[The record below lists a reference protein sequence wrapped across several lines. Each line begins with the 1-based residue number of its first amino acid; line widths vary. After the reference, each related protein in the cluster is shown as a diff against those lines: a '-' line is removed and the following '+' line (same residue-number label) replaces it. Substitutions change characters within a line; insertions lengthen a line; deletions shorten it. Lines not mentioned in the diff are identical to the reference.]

1 MSDHFVAIIMGSDSD
16 LPLLENT
23 MRILK
28 GLGIRYEARVASA
41 HRTPDEV
48 RKFVSSARANGF
60 GVIIACAV
68 LAVFAMVALPN
79 GLAIYR
85 EAAVE
90 YEVQCLL
97 SDIRYMREVSR
108 TTERWP
114 KSMER
119 RDAYQLPLR
128 RQAQMRFRRGGYTML
143 AGSAVHSSH
152 DFLPGIVITG
162 RFATSS
168 RDGIALTFGDDGLL
182 ATPCTMLIYME
193 GHPQSARKLILSA
206 GGRCRVERSVK

>member
-1 MSDHFVAIIMGSDSD
+1 MKEHGS
-16 LPLLENT
+16 LLIE
-23 MRILK
+23 
-28 GLGIRYEARVASA
+28 
-41 HRTPDEV
+41 
-48 RKFVSSARANGF
+48 
-60 GVIIACAV
+60 VIIACAV
-68 LAVFAMVALPN
+68 VAVFAMVALPN
-79 GLAIYR
+79 GLAIY
-85 EAAVE
+85 
-90 YEVQCLL
+90 
-97 SDIRYMREVSR
+97 REVSR

>member
-1 MSDHFVAIIMGSDSD
+1 MKEHGS
-16 LPLLENT
+16 L
-23 MRILK
+23 RI
-28 GLGIRYEARVASA
+28 E
-41 HRTPDEV
+41 
-48 RKFVSSARANGF
+48 
-60 GVIIACAV
+60 VIIACAV
-68 LAVFAMVALPN
+68 LAVVAMGALPN

-162 RFATSS
+162 RCATSAW
-168 RDGIALTFGDDGLL
+168 DGSALTVGVDGLL

-206 GGRCRVERSVK
+206 GGRGRVERSVK

>member
-1 MSDHFVAIIMGSDSD
+1 MKEHGS
-16 LPLLENT
+16 LLIE
-23 MRILK
+23 
-28 GLGIRYEARVASA
+28 
-41 HRTPDEV
+41 
-48 RKFVSSARANGF
+48 
-60 GVIIACAV
+60 VIIACAV

-97 SDIRYMREVSR
+97 SDSRYMREVSR